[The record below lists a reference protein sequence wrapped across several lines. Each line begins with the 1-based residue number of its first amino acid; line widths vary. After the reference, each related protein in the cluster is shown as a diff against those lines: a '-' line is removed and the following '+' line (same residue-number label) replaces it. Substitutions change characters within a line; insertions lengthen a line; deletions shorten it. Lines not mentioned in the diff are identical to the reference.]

1 MARENSEAPGDR
13 SSYASSYEP
22 VPFGLEAEARDATGA
37 TCHVCEGPATV
48 LVEVLRR
55 TDRIGGAVVLCDEDH
70 RLASGGELELLAQR
84 MAQDGMGDV
93 DDHRRVARILVND
106 LGRSAPIPRG
116 DWS

>member
-1 MARENSEAPGDR
+1 MAREDSELPGDG

-22 VPFGLEAEARDATGA
+22 VLFGLEVEAREATGA
-37 TCHVCEGPATV
+37 TCHVCEAPATV

-70 RLASGGELELLAQR
+70 RLASSGELEVLALR

-93 DDHRRVARILVND
+93 DDHRRVARILVTD
-106 LGRSAPIPRG
+106 LGRSAPIPRS